1 MESHAQMAVF
11 PGPRKE
17 AFLSVDT
24 HAPECLTIVQ
34 ENHLTE
40 SFHPTSGTLKTNRT
54 IFKTENN
61 KPGPE
66 HSNCYDPKLESCDW
80 LTISRLW
87 KSHIALLSGQALET
101 VSLTFLIL

>member
-11 PGPRKE
+11 LGPRKE

-40 SFHPTSGTLKTNRT
+40 SFHPSSRTLK
-54 IFKTENN
+54 N
-61 KPGPE
+61 KP
-66 HSNCYDPKLESCDW
+66 HY
-80 LTISRLW
+80 
-87 KSHIALLSGQALET
+87 
-101 VSLTFLIL
+101 F